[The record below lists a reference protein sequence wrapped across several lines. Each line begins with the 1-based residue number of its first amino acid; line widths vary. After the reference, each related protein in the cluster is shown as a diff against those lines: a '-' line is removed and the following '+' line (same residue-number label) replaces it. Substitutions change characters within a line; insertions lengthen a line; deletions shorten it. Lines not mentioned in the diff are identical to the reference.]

1 MSEDIERKQFNVR
14 IPSDLIDF
22 LKVQAKKE
30 HRTVVSQLI
39 YILRKEQNDVTSKES
54 I

>member
-14 IPSDLIDF
+14 IPSDLIYF
-22 LKVQAKKE
+22 LKVQAKKD

-39 YILRKEQNDVTSKES
+39 YILRKEQSNVTSKK
-54 I
+54 